1 MNIKSIAGHRTCTQR
16 RRAGTMG
23 VALATALVTTLAA
36 ACGEAVYPPV
46 TGAIIGTVSIE
57 GTGVEG
63 VTVTLDTGLST
74 MTAGGG
80 AYRFDDLDAGTY
92 SVAITDIPP
101 HGEFEQTSATATIAT
116 IGETVT
122 VDFNGSYVRTAR
134 VMGSVT
140 VAETGI
146 AGVSVALGG
155 TETKS
160 TRTDADGNYDF
171 PALLAGDYTVTISD
185 FDRDMYTFGETS
197 RSVSVGVGESRD
209 VSFAGTH
216 TRLPGQVDY
225 RVRIENIS
233 RRYEFSASGQFA
245 VPLGADGPGLLL
257 PGGKYEFEFHAGPG
271 QHLSFATKFVQ
282 SNDLFL
288 APDGNGV
295 ALWGD
300 DGAVTGDITDR
311 IRLWDAGTEAN
322 QEPGSVGDPPARG
335 GGNSGTADPDPN
347 VRLATDDFGNLP
359 EVTDMIRVTL
369 HHDGAS
375 PTLLRAT
382 IENISTATTLMTADG
397 ASHSTSLAPGVFVV
411 HSGANPLFTVG
422 EPDRGEGL
430 EELAEDGTVSTLAE
444 AVAERSGLTTL
455 IAPGVYATHAA
466 GPFLF
471 SAGATASIG
480 LEAMAED
487 GDPALLDIEVRAAGR
502 FRDAGMFAVPLG
514 AAGPAQVGPGQAYEF
529 SVIATPG
536 DALSF
541 VTMFVQSNDLFY
553 APPQEGIDLF
563 PGGVALEGDIT
574 DRILLWDAG
583 TEVNEKPGLGVY
595 QLPRQPGPSTG
606 PVEDGVV
613 KVLDPCFTY
622 PNLSD
627 VLRVTLTKVA
637 G

>member
-1 MNIKSIAGHRTCTQR
+1 MNIKSIAGHRTRTQR
-16 RRAGTMG
+16 RRAATMG
-23 VALATALVTTLAA
+23 VALATALAAALVA
-36 ACGEAVYPPV
+36 ACGEPVDLPV

-57 GTGVEG
+57 GTGVDG
-63 VTVTLDTGLST
+63 VTVTLDTGPST
-74 MTAGGG
+74 TTAGGG
-80 AYRFDDLDAGTY
+80 AYRFDDLEGGTY
-92 SVAITDIPP
+92 SVALTDLPP
-101 HGEFEQTSATATIAT
+101 HGDFSEVGSI
-116 IGETVT
+116 TVT
-122 VDFNGSYVRTAR
+122 VPSGQTVILNFDGSYVRTAR
-134 VMGSVT
+134 VAGSVT
-140 VAETGI
+140 VADTGI

-160 TRTDADGNYDF
+160 TQTDADGNYDF
-171 PALLAGDYTVTISD
+171 PSLRAGDYTVTISD
-185 FDRDMYTFGETS
+185 FDPDKYTFGETS
-197 RSVSVGVGESRD
+197 QAVSVGVGESRD

-233 RRYEFSASGQFA
+233 RHYEFSASGTFA
-245 VPLGADGPGLLL
+245 VPVGADGPGQLP

-271 QHLSFATKFVQ
+271 KHLSFATKFVQ
-282 SNDLFL
+282 SNDLFY

-295 ALWGD
+295 ALWSD
-300 DGAVTGDITDR
+300 DGVVTGDITDQ
-311 IRLWDAGTEAN
+311 IMLWDAGTEEN
-322 QEPGSVGDPPARG
+322 QEPGTGADQPIRRG
-335 GGNSGTADPDPN
+335 GDSGAADPDPT

-359 EVTDMIRVTL
+359 EVADVIRVTL
-369 HHDGAS
+369 HRDGPS

-397 ASHSTSLAPGVFVV
+397 ASHPTPLAPGVYVV

-430 EELAEDGTVSTLAE
+430 EGLAEDGTVSTLA
-444 AVAERSGLTTL
+444 ATVAERSGLTTL

-471 SAGATASIG
+471 NAGAAASIG

-487 GDPALLDIEVRAAGR
+487 GDPTLLDIQVRAAGG
-502 FRDAGMFAVPLG
+502 FRDAGMFAVPVG
-514 AAGPAQVGPGQAYEF
+514 AGGPAHVGPGQAYEF

-541 VTMFVQSNDLFY
+541 VTMFVESNDLFY
-553 APPQEGIDLF
+553 APPEEGIDLF

-622 PNLSD
+622 PDLPD